1 MLNKMN
7 SAYLCVTNFF
17 RNLKKDERGLSGV
30 VVAVLLILVAVL
42 AIVLLWS
49 LLGAQIQTWWDQI
62 VNGASGGLTP
72 QAT

>member
-1 MLNKMN
+1 
-7 SAYLCVTNFF
+7 
-17 RNLKKDERGLSGV
+17 
-30 VVAVLLILVAVL
+30 VL

-62 VNGASGGLTP
+62 VNGASGGLSP